1 MSKLQKL
8 TRSTQIYGLSL
19 GQTSLQEWHTRTKV
33 RQSIH
38 PVGNLLAAQDL
49 RQGTG
54 KVVAVVVHQVVA
66 IAAKLVAQLLHNPS
80 NLLRRKVG
88 AANLYALPEAK
99 LLAQLVMVARLNL
112 KDTGEGKGVAA
123 VRVLLAKD
131 LHARVEHAQADR
143 RCIIV
148 DPILCVEKRDKKRE
162 GKIYISQLLFLFL
175 QGLLISL
182 AGVEFIFRTCL
193 LHLYHQVL
201 LYVLN
206 TSNDR
211 IMHVGTV
218 RVCI

>member
-1 MSKLQKL
+1 M
-8 TRSTQIYGLSL
+8 
-19 GQTSLQEWHTRTKV
+19 
-33 RQSIH
+33 RQSVH

-112 KDTGEGKGVAA
+112 KDTGEGKGMAA

-131 LHARVEHAQADR
+131 LHARVKHAQADR

-148 DPILCVEKRDKKRE
+148 DPILCGE
-162 GKIYISQLLFLFL
+162 GRPKERRKNLHFPTF
-175 QGLLISL
+175 
-182 AGVEFIFRTCL
+182 VFIFTRPADFLGRCRVYL
-193 LHLYHQVL
+193 SHLFVASL
-201 LYVLN
+201 
-206 TSNDR
+206 SS
-211 IMHVGTV
+211 GAA
-218 RVCI
+218 VCT